1 MSNFKEDLTKIK
13 AFIFDVDGVL
23 STEVLSLNTNGDP
36 MRTVNIK
43 DGYAIHMAVKLGFP
57 IAIITGGDCENIKKR
72 YERLGIEDIYMKSFN
87 KLERFNEWIEKKNLK
102 ADEILYM
109 GDDLPDYPVMKI
121 VGVAT
126 APADAAVEVKS
137 LCKYISDKKGGE
149 GCVRDV
155 VEQVMRAQHKWSVYH
170 EW

>member
-13 AFIFDVDGVL
+13 AFVFDVDGVL

-72 YERLGIEDIYMKSFN
+72 YERLGIADIYMSSFN
-87 KLERFNEWIEKKNLK
+87 KLERFNEWIKKRNLK

-109 GDDLPDYPVMKI
+109 GDDLPDYPVMEV

-126 APADAAVEVKS
+126 APSDAAEEVKS
-137 LCKYISDKKGGE
+137 LCKYISHRKGGE

-155 VEQVMRAQHKWSVYH
+155 IEQVMRSQGKWSVDH

>member
-1 MSNFKEDLTKIK
+1 
-13 AFIFDVDGVL
+13 
-23 STEVLSLNTNGDP
+23 
-36 MRTVNIK
+36 
-43 DGYAIHMAVKLGFP
+43 MAVKSGFS

-72 YERLGIEDIYMKSFN
+72 YERLGIADIYMSSFN
-87 KLERFNEWIEKKNLK
+87 KLERFNEWIEKRNLK

-109 GDDLPDYPVMKI
+109 GDDLPDYPVMKV

-126 APADAAVEVKS
+126 APSDAAEEVKS
-137 LCKYISDKKGGE
+137 LCKYISDRKGGE

-155 VEQVMRAQHKWSVYH
+155 IEQVMRAQGKWSVDH

>member
-13 AFIFDVDGVL
+13 AFVFDVDGVL
-23 STEVLSLNTNGDP
+23 SAGVLNLNTNGIP
-36 MRTVNIK
+36 IRTANIK

-57 IAIITGGDCENIKKR
+57 MAIITGGNCKNIIKR
-72 YERLGIEDIYMKSFN
+72 YGRLGITDIYMDSFN

-102 ADEILYM
+102 AKEILYM
-109 GDDLPDYPVMKI
+109 GDDLPDYPVMNV

-126 APADAAVEVKS
+126 APADAAEEVKS

-155 VEQVMRAQHKWSVYH
+155 IEQVMRAQHKWSVDH
-170 EW
+170 KW